1 MSLTLLDPDLPVF
14 PNPDQ
19 AATDPDGLL
28 AVGGNLQPETL
39 LSAYNQG
46 IFPWYNQN
54 DPIMWWSPSERCVIQ
69 PQRLHIS
76 RSLKKYMAR
85 GKFAISRNSAFVEV
99 IKACANRENGDET
112 WITSD
117 MIEAYIKLHQL
128 GHAHSLEVWDGDSL
142 IGGIYGLE
150 IGRIFCGESM
160 FSRAKNGSKIALVY
174 LCQHMINRGFKL
186 LDCQLVNPHLM
197 SMGAES
203 IPRNTFLSM
212 LYNYRDQ
219 KKSWC

>member
-1 MSLTLLDPDLPVF
+1 
-14 PNPDQ
+14 
-19 AATDPDGLL
+19 
-28 AVGGNLQPETL
+28 
-39 LSAYNQG
+39 
-46 IFPWYNQN
+46 
-54 DPIMWWSPSERCVIQ
+54 
-69 PQRLHIS
+69 
-76 RSLKKYMAR
+76 MAR

-99 IKACANRENGDET
+99 INACANRENGDET

>member
-1 MSLTLLDPDLPVF
+1 MSLTLLDTDLPVF

-39 LSAYNQG
+39 LTAYNQG

-117 MIEAYIKLHQL
+117 MIEAYTKLHQL

>member
-14 PNPDQ
+14 PNPSQ

-117 MIEAYIKLHQL
+117 MIEAYTQLHQL

-219 KKSWC
+219 KISWC